1 MSLITVDEAIRGAL
15 LVVGGGAAGMFTLAA
30 PGSALWLIP
39 AALTAGGMALT
50 VPEVREEVLPLLSD
64 ATRQARALL
73 PDRKP
78 DRAAQAAPAASAGA
92 EQRRSSPR
100 PAAARQADRQA
111 DQGRPVQAEAAP
123 LPPAAW
129 SRILNENPDQ
139 APHALIVGPSG
150 AGKTT
155 FTAAVLGARPGAAVV
170 LSPKVN
176 PGNWRGAELVTLDDE
191 GDYGPIAEALADL
204 EAEKRRRIRLLR
216 TAGAD
221 ALAPLTVVLDELPE
235 LLRFVPE
242 TGPFVVSLSSIG
254 RELKMRLVAIT
265 TRADALGVK
274 GWRASEGNFVRVD
287 LDRSRTAVLH
297 DGISPEPLPLDLGP
311 VKATAQAARL
321 RPWRAPSAA
330 APAAERTP
338 TPAPADLL
346 ADLLAAPVESVT
358 TASGRAGNAFDEQ
371 GVTVTVTGAAGNGNG
386 HAASVTAASGRAGNA
401 PVVNVYAR
409 AVSAPAPAPGGRRRP
424 RGSRFD
430 ARRRRLAAEAAR
442 QRADLTRMY
451 AEART
456 SGKYPSFRQAYAAL
470 GGNRAEA
477 LAAWQAAGGRGEEG
491 THRA

>member
-1 MSLITVDEAIRGAL
+1 MPLITAEEAARLAVLI
-15 LVVGGGAAGMFTLAA
+15 VGGGAAGMFTLAA
-30 PGSALWLIP
+30 PGTALWLIP

-78 DRAAQAAPAASAGA
+78 DRAAQAAPAAS
-92 EQRRSSPR
+92 S
-100 PAAARQADRQA
+100 
-111 DQGRPVQAEAAP
+111 AAP
-123 LPPAAW
+123 TGATPAPSTPAPSTPQKARPGSLPPAVWLRA
-129 SRILNENPDQ
+129 LNDEPDQ

-176 PGNWRGAELVTLDDE
+176 PGNWRGAELVTLDDD
-191 GDYGPIAEALADL
+191 GSYGPIAEALADL
-204 EAEKRRRIRLLR
+204 EAEKRRRIRILR
-216 TAGAD
+216 TEGAD

-274 GWRASEGNFVRVD
+274 GWKASEGNFVRVD

-297 DGISPEPLPLDLGP
+297 DGTAPPVPLDLGP
-311 VKATAQAARL
+311 ITETARAARL
-321 RPWRAPSAA
+321 RPWRAPSAP
-330 APAAERTP
+330 APATERTP

-358 TASGRAGNAFDEQ
+358 AASGRGGNAFDEQ
-371 GVTVTVTGAAGNGNG
+371 GVTVTVTGASGNGNG
-386 HAASVTAASGRAGNA
+386 NAASVTTASGRPGNA

-442 QRADLTRMY
+442 QRADLTARY

-456 SGKYPSFRQAYAAL
+456 SGRYTSFRAAYAEL

-477 LAAWQAAGGRGEEG
+477 LAAWQAASGRGEEG